1 MTMLIIDGVKYNLW
15 TPKDEEKEFHPM
27 VREHSKEIFGASS
40 LYFDVK
46 HVLKTI
52 SGIGSIPDAYVI
64 NLAQPYEWYVVENEL
79 SSHPVYDHIVKQL
92 TKFINGIENQSA
104 KNQIVDMLY
113 DEINKDT
120 VLRTNVQ
127 KKVNSTD
134 VYHFLSKLISK
145 LPRIVVV
152 IDNKTSDVE
161 EACSALKYKPDIVEF
176 KTFVGENGSSVH
188 AHLFEPLSMLGST
201 AKEKEKSVAA
211 EKAWETRRSRVGIP
225 VEEQIEKIVNIQAR
239 EIARTLR
246 EEIKK
251 ISGKVE
257 ERTTIDHITYW
268 VSNSKFCSI
277 YTEKNGFCFEVKIP
291 PNQFGIRDLYVTKAQ
306 TAPNWSF
313 IHVNEKTDLNLLVEA
328 AKQAHE
334 RAEKWKSQWKKA

>member
-1 MTMLIIDGVKYNLW
+1 MKMLIINGVKYNLLI
-15 TPKDEEKEFHPM
+15 PKDEEKEFHPM
-27 VREHSKEIFGASS
+27 VREHSKEIFGGNS

-46 HVLKTI
+46 HVLKTT

-64 NLAQPYEWYVVENEL
+64 SLAQPYEWYVVENEL

-120 VLRTNVQ
+120 VLRANVQ

-152 IDNKTSDVE
+152 IDNKTPDVE
-161 EACSALKYKPDIVEF
+161 EACGALKYKPDIVEF

-188 AHLFEPLSMLGST
+188 AHLFEPLSMLEST
-201 AKEKEKSVAA
+201 AKEDKRSVAA
-211 EKAWETRRSRVGIP
+211 EKAWETRKSQVSITA
-225 VEEQIEKIVNIQAR
+225 EQHLDKIKNVKMREKAIQ
-239 EIARTLR
+239 LR
-246 EEIKK
+246 NAIKK
-251 ISGKVE
+251 ISGDIEEYITREYIAFKRVSERFMFSYMYCQKRGFWFMVKVPRNE
-257 ERTTIDHITYW
+257 FNINGLDAREQFSGWTHI
-268 VSNSKFCSI
+268 
-277 YTEKNGFCFEVKIP
+277 
-291 PNQFGIRDLYVTKAQ
+291 RA
-306 TAPNWSF
+306 
-313 IHVNEKTDLNLLVEA
+313 NENTNLSLLIEA
-328 AKQAHE
+328 AKQAYE
-334 RAEKWKSQWKKA
+334 RAEKWKSQWKEA